1 MDVGGPLICFIGPL
15 IHCIRESR
23 RGRDV
28 ENGAKISLLI
38 LHRALYV
45 PVFVVPQEIR
55 TAQTFAAFPVHYRIH
70 LFVAAAFSEAEKV
83 TQDDIVSKVPMF
95 NMLKTRPEDQRHV
108 IAAFEL
114 LCQASI
120 LCLK

>member
-1 MDVGGPLICFIGPL
+1 MFHLVI
-15 IHCIRESR
+15 
-23 RGRDV
+23 
-28 ENGAKISLLI
+28 
-38 LHRALYV
+38 
-45 PVFVVPQEIR
+45 PQEIR

-70 LFVAAAFSEAEKV
+70 LYVAAAFCEAEKV

-95 NMLKTRPEDQRHV
+95 NILKSRPEDQRHV

-120 LCLK
+120 LRLKRNLSIKISTFSIFCYQAKKIRLVSDKNLINHRDKDIGNVLGAV